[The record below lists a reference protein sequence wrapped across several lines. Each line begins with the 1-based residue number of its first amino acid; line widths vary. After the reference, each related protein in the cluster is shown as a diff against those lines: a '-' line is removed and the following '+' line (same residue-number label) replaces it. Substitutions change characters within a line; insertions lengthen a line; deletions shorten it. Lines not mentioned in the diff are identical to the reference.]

1 MAEFL
6 QKPRPSSLTKT
17 FSRSFCNLEA
27 QQESHLRKDCPN
39 LNTKSMNGTCSEHVS
54 YMYTT
59 KAAGT
64 GMEIYAT
71 SSHTTSLKGIVCS
84 QALSL
89 WTRTKLPIKLHNQR
103 SAEKPIQKES
113 VLWSKLRD
121 LSALGSIDLTFS
133 PSFLKRQRD
142 NWSEHQ
148 YSLLLTLMRTK
159 LRAKQY

>member
-6 QKPRPSSLTKT
+6 QEPRSSSLAKT
-17 FSRSFCNLEA
+17 FSRSFCNLQA
-27 QQESHLRKDCPN
+27 QQESHLTKDWD
-39 LNTKSMNGTCSEHVS
+39 TKSMNGTCSDHVS

-64 GMEIYAT
+64 GIEIYAT

-84 QALSL
+84 QALSPS
-89 WTRTKLPIKLHNQR
+89 TSATKLRIKLHNQR
-103 SAEKPIQKES
+103 SAEKPIQRS
-113 VLWSKLRD
+113 VLWSKIRD
-121 LSALGSIDLTFS
+121 LSALGSIDLTCS

-142 NWSEHQ
+142 NWSEHH
-148 YSLLLTLMRTK
+148 YSLLWTMMRTK